1 MNEYIFPFHTCEK
14 PNQSGIAQPYS
25 VFFNLIS
32 CFIIFYFLF
41 KTKNNYSFFL
51 LFSILLFELFH
62 TFSHS
67 IHLIGTIQITITH
80 LLAYLVNF
88 SYFVALYHYS
98 KIFPHTFFL
107 FYLFFVILFD
117 IYAFQHLNFVFYLT
131 TQFLLFVSLFVYYYS
146 YFPASI
152 KNKIPYLFS
161 LTFFI
166 LLLFINESY
175 HCEKMLD
182 FFPSFP
188 FHIFIEITA
197 IIVVYLICDIFY
209 KL

>member
-1 MNEYIFPFHTCEK
+1 M
-14 PNQSGIAQPYS
+14 GIAQPYS

-32 CFIIFYFLF
+32 CFIILYFLF
-41 KTKNNYSFFL
+41 KTKNHYSFFL

-67 IHLIGTIQITITH
+67 IHLNGTIQITITH

-88 SYFVALYHYS
+88 SYFIALYHYS
-98 KIFPHTFFL
+98 SVFPHSLFL
-107 FYLFFVILFD
+107 FYLFLVILFD
-117 IYAFQHLNFVFYLT
+117 IYAFQHLNFIFYLT

-146 YFPASI
+146 YFTPSI

-166 LLLFINESY
+166 LLLFINERY
-175 HCEKMLD
+175 HCKKMLD
-182 FFPSFP
+182 FLPSFP

-197 IIVVYLICDIFY
+197 IIIVYLICTIFY

>member
-1 MNEYIFPFHTCEK
+1 MSEYTFPFNTCEK
-14 PNQSGIAQPYS
+14 PNKNGIAQPYS

-32 CFIIFYFLF
+32 VFIILYFLF

-67 IHLIGTIQITITH
+67 IHLNGSIQIIITH

-88 SYFVALYHYS
+88 SYFIALYHYS
-98 KIFPHTFFL
+98 HVFPYFIFL
-107 FYLFFVILFD
+107 FYLFIVILFD
-117 IYAFQHLNFVFYLT
+117 IYAFQNLNFIFYLT
-131 TQFLLFVSLFVYYYS
+131 SQFLLFVSLFLYYYS
-146 YFPASI
+146 YFTPSI

-161 LTFFI
+161 LTLLI
-166 LLLFINESY
+166 LLLFINERY
-175 HCEKMLD
+175 HCKKMLGV
-182 FFPSFP
+182 FPSFP
-188 FHIFIEITA
+188 FHIFIEIVA
-197 IIVVYLICDIFY
+197 IIIVYLICTIFY